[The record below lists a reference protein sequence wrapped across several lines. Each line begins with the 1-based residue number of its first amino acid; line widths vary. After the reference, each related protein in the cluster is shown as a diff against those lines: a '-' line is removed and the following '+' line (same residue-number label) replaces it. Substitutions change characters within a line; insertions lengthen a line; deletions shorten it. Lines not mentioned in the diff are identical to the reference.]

1 MELRFITFP
10 LYVHDVVVKTRLLMG
25 RQYELKKEKTGDP
38 YGRTD
43 QKDRAKK
50 KST

>member
-1 MELRFITFP
+1 MDRSTVL
-10 LYVHDVVVKTRLLMG
+10 VHVKKNKIVNG
-25 RQYELKKEKTGDP
+25 DEKIKKDGDP